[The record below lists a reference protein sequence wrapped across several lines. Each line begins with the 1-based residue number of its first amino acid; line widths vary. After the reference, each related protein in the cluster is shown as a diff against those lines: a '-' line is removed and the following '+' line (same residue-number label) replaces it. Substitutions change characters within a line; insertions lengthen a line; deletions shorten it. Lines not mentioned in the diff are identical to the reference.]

1 MPGPYKLTDA
11 IAGQP
16 MWRLRITVAEAQDA
30 IVDLDPNNSAK
41 IRDDFPEPGPS

>member
-1 MPGPYKLTDA
+1 
-11 IAGQP
+11 
-16 MWRLRITVAEAQDA
+16 VAEAQDA